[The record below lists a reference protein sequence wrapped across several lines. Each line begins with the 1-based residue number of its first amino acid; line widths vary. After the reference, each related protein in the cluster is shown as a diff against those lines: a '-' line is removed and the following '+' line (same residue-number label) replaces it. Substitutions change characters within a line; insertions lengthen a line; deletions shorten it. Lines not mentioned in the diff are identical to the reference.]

1 MRHST
6 RILLPVLVLAASAT
20 TGCISAIGDLFT
32 SGVSSAPEAWVPRL
46 EGDDGL
52 PVDTGVPV
60 YTRNLR
66 VGDPVT
72 IKTTVSLRQYP
83 VIEDIIDDEGNITLP
98 MIGEFRILGMS
109 TADAER
115 AIRKVY
121 LDRQVYRDCTINV
134 TSKAVQGTADAAY
147 FITGSISKKGRYPL
161 KNGIRLQE
169 AIIAAGDVTDF
180 AGDKIRIT
188 RYGITRS
195 FSYRGIKKGTVP
207 NPLLMNGDVIEI
219 SD

>member
-1 MRHST
+1 MRLST
-6 RILLPVLVLAASAT
+6 RSLLPLLVLAASAS
-20 TGCISAIGDLFT
+20 TGCISAVEDLFS
-32 SGVSSAPEAWVPRL
+32 SGVSSAPESWIPRL

-60 YTRNLR
+60 FIRNLR

-83 VIEDIIDDEGNITLP
+83 DIEDIVDEEGNITLP
-98 MIGEFRILGMS
+98 MIGEFRVLGMS

-134 TSKAVQGTADAAY
+134 TSRATQSSGESVY
-147 FITGSISKKGRYPL
+147 FVTGSISKKGRYPL
-161 KNGIRLQE
+161 KSGMCLLE
-169 AIIAAGDVTDF
+169 AIINAGDVTDF
-180 AGDKIRIT
+180 AGDKILVT

-195 FSYRGIKKGTVP
+195 FSYRKIKKGTIP
-207 NPLLMNGDVIEI
+207 NPLLMNGDVIEV
-219 SD
+219 SN